1 MKFIGVL
8 MLLTLGTGARAAGD
22 SRVVAACLNTGV
34 MGSMTYRGQATA
46 ARILKS
52 AGILL
57 DWSNQER
64 RCVEGQGILVT
75 LSLDTPPSQ
84 HAGALAYARPFD
96 GTRVV
101 VFYDRVLSAA
111 GPAVT
116 PWLLGHVMAHEIVHI
131 LQGADT
137 HSATGIMKPRWDKRD
152 FDAMRRERLPFTPE
166 DLALID
172 RGLEWRASRRHSAE

>member
-8 MLLTLGTGARAAGD
+8 VLFTLGTGAWAAGD
-22 SRVVAACLNTGV
+22 GRVVEACLNTGV
-34 MGSMTYRGQATA
+34 TGSMTYRGQATA

-52 AGILL
+52 AGIRL
-57 DWSNQER
+57 DWR
-64 RCVEGQGILVT
+64 RDVRTCVQGQGILVT
-75 LSLDTPPSQ
+75 LSLETSPNQ

-101 VFYDRVLSAA
+101 VFYDRVLSAVS
-111 GPAVT
+111 PAVA
-116 PWLLGHVMAHEIVHI
+116 PWLLGHVMAHEIVHM

-137 HSATGIMKPRWDKRD
+137 HSASGIMKPRWDKRD
-152 FDAMRRERLPFTPE
+152 FDVMRRGYLPFTPE

-172 RGLEWRASRRHSAE
+172 HGLEWRASRGRSAE